1 MSDATKMPRMQPI
14 DDAALAA
21 VTGGSRD
28 GGRSERDPDSNDYMG
43 GTWQS
48 DVLSGGG
55 GDDTIMGH
63 GGNDFIA
70 GGAGADLIDGGE
82 GDDRITWA
90 TGQGNDTINGGDGND
105 ALTLNIPG
113 MSLEELLASI
123 ELAEGSAAP
132 FVNGATINVT
142 GVTGTLVIGDERISF
157 SNLESL
163 RLVMEL
169 R

>member
-113 MSLEELLASI
+113 MSLEDLLASI
-123 ELAEGSAAP
+123 ELAEGSAVP
-132 FVNGATINVT
+132 FVNGAAINVA
-142 GVTGTLVIGDERISF
+142 GVTGTLVIGEERISF

-163 RLVMEL
+163 RLMMEFM
-169 R
+169 